1 MDFFQ
6 EATLR
11 LKQQL
16 EVTQDKE
23 VARFL
28 GLSPRAWAGRKQ
40 SNAFPEIELRA
51 LAQQRPELGID
62 VDYVLTG
69 GLAGPNV
76 AVAMGRDPA
85 AVAGP
90 VAVALGT
97 DVQAVQGDEARL
109 LAAFRAA
116 DSAGRTAILMAAT
129 GIAAL
134 AQN

>member
-23 VARFL
+23 VAHFL

-51 LAQQRPELGID
+51 LAQQRPNLQID

-69 GLAGPNV
+69 GLTGPNV

-90 VAVALGT
+90 VAMALAT
-97 DVQAVQGDEARL
+97 DAQAVQEDEARL

-116 DSAGRTAILMAAT
+116 DSAGRAAILMAAK